1 MRLFAGFQKS
11 MSFATFSSDTVPVAD
26 RRAVRTEQ
34 FGAPGRGELQMV
46 VHEVLPLEPTVL
58 AHQKMEAGEVFGRIV
73 LVLSAWVGS
82 LSDSFLPG
90 AGMTEMLA
98 GSRSSRSRC
107 ATGGSVMGDALTIT
121 VQGERGAVIA
131 AVTGEIDIPTVSQ
144 LRERPVRAGGQR
156 RDAHRGPEPVTFID
170 SAGLGALVVTA
181 CRAAAHGR
189 SLHAVCAR
197 PQTRKLLWM
206 TGVDRRI
213 PLTATVDGALMLMAA
228 SRDSFDP

>member
-1 MRLFAGFQKS
+1 M
-11 MSFATFSSDTVPVAD
+11 
-26 RRAVRTEQ
+26 
-34 FGAPGRGELQMV
+34 
-46 VHEVLPLEPTVL
+46 
-58 AHQKMEAGEVFGRIV
+58 
-73 LVLSAWVGS
+73 
-82 LSDSFLPG
+82 
-90 AGMTEMLA
+90 
-98 GSRSSRSRC
+98 
-107 ATGGSVMGDALTIT
+107 GGALTIT
-121 VQGERGAVIA
+121 VRSERGVVIA
-131 AVTGEIDIPTVSQ
+131 AVTGEIDISTVAQ

-228 SRDSFDP
+228 SRDSSVPVPDQAAKILTLCHDFENLPVMPGDVHDVNRRLTRSRYPERLAR